1 MKQIRLKSTNN
12 KYFTDAWEIYLE
24 AFPKEERKTLDA
36 QTQLMNNP
44 LYHYDIIIIDDELI
58 GFVLWWNLD
67 SVRFIDHFATAAKH
81 RNKGLGKMILEKFT
95 KGIVKP
101 VLLEVEL
108 PYSDINKRR
117 IHFYERIGFILNK
130 HHYQLPVFVE
140 GEPPLQLLLMTYPD
154 GISEEET
161 KKFMEESHPIVYKQ

>member
-1 MKQIRLKSTNN
+1 
-12 KYFTDAWEIYLE
+12 
-24 AFPKEERKTLDA
+24 
-36 QTQLMNNP
+36 
-44 LYHYDIIIIDDELI
+44 
-58 GFVLWWNLD
+58 
-67 SVRFIDHFATAAKH
+67 
-81 RNKGLGKMILEKFT
+81 MILEKFT

-108 PYSDINKRR
+108 HYSDINKRR

-154 GISEEET
+154 AISEEET
-161 KKFMEESHPIVYKQ
+161 KQFMEESHPIVYKH